1 MSGGQ
6 PIAAVGGQRSR
17 FPWFFDGR
25 KNVQTGP
32 EVGQRCKE
40 AAIVLMYSSTI
51 KRKSPQSRVTMD
63 YTAADLGA

>member
-6 PIAAVGGQRSR
+6 PIAAMASS
-17 FPWFFDGR
+17 
-25 KNVQTGP
+25 GP
-32 EVGQRCKE
+32 EFRGPLVAGRTFERVQRVDERCKE

-51 KRKSPQSRVTMD
+51 KRKSPQCRVTMD